1 MSTPHILIVED
12 QRALAMALAAAVR
25 QSGASSE
32 IAPTAA
38 VARQWLES
46 SERGFS
52 GMILD
57 IGLPDENGLDF
68 YAGLPA
74 ETRPPALVVTAHG
87 EIDKTIAARK
97 LGIAEFLTKPLDFER
112 FRDSLERI
120 LPEPAEET
128 DSRSGPSDRGAT
140 TFIGASKAMRPI
152 FQQVAH
158 ACASGEPV
166 LISGETGTGKT
177 LVASVIRHNST
188 RGEVPF
194 AAFHCSGEKRVEELR
209 QALEAARGGI
219 LLVEEIENLDPE
231 SQGELIR
238 FWESGETRFPRILA
252 TCDPALRDAV
262 DAGDFRSDLYY
273 RLQVL
278 AVRLP
283 PLRDRIEDLP
293 ALFDFFLAEV
303 APDRV
308 LQVDTAALQQLS
320 AYPWPGNLRELHNVA
335 TFAATVSGG
344 AARIGTLDLP
354 DHLKTEVA
362 EAVGGDRDL
371 DRVLAGWIE
380 AHLEER
386 DESGPTYRELSAAL
400 ERRLI
405 RLLLDR
411 HDGKLARLAT
421 EMKANRTTLRKKLKG
436 S

>member
-1 MSTPHILIVED
+1 MSMPHVLIVED

-46 SERGFS
+46 SERGFAA
-52 GMILD
+52 MILD

-68 YAGLPA
+68 YTSLPA
-74 ETRPPALVVTAHG
+74 GSRPPALVVTAHG
-87 EIDKTIAARK
+87 EIDNTIAARK

-112 FRDSLERI
+112 FQESLRRI
-120 LPEPAEET
+120 LPEPVPET
-128 DSRSGPSDRGAT
+128 DSQSAAADRGAA
-140 TFIGASKAMRPI
+140 TFIGASQAMRPI
-152 FQQVAH
+152 FQQIAH
-158 ACASGEPV
+158 ACASEEPV

-188 RGEVPF
+188 GGDAPF
-194 AAFHCSGEKRVEELR
+194 AAFLCSGEKRAGELR
-209 QALEAARGGI
+209 NALEASRDGI
-219 LLVEEIENLDPE
+219 LLIEEIENLDPE

-238 FWESGETRFPRILA
+238 FWESDETRFPRILV
-252 TCDPALRDAV
+252 TCHPALREAV

-293 ALFDFFLAEV
+293 ALFDYFLAEV
-303 APDRV
+303 APDRS
-308 LQVDTAALQQLS
+308 LQVDAAAWQQLR
-320 AYPWPGNLRELHNVA
+320 AYRWPGNLRELHNVA
-335 TFAATVSGG
+335 TYAATVSGG
-344 AARIGTLDLP
+344 ATRIGTADLP
-354 DHLKTEVA
+354 DHLKTEAA
-362 EAVGGDRDL
+362 EADEEESDL
-371 DRVLAGWIE
+371 DQALAGWID
-380 AHLEER
+380 AHLGEAETK
-386 DESGPTYRELSAAL
+386 PTYRELSATL

-411 HDGKLARLAT
+411 HDGKLARLAN